1 MLEVIRQKYRD
12 CSSLNFLGEIRLQ
25 LPFKKCFPQL
35 PQFLS
40 PLLICLVPLWS
51 ALPAAIPSSNT
62 SMRDLWLMVLW
73 CRAMASGKVRAT
85 KQHRKKKKK
94 KKKKNFTTNCIF
106 YLSLSLYSL
115 LLRWSFSTSLYTVST
130 LQGLGGGVWK
140 EGKKEG
146 REGRETERES
156 ELGREREREYDRH
169 LILSTLTCLHHMLLT
184 FSPEATVGRMM
195 QPQML
200 GH

>member
-62 SMRDLWLMVLW
+62 SMRDLWLTVLW

-94 KKKKNFTTNCIF
+94 RKRRI
-106 YLSLSLYSL
+106 LPLIES
-115 LLRWSFSTSLYTVST
+115 STSHFHCILYFWD
-130 LQGLGGGVWK
+130 GLFPQVFILSPPFRGWGVGFGRK
-140 EGKKEG
+140 ERRKGEKGERQ
-146 REGRETERES
+146 RERAS
-156 ELGREREREYDRH
+156 LGERERENMTD
-169 LILSTLTCLHHMLLT
+169 TLYSLPWHVYIICCWHSVQKPLWEEWCNL
-184 FSPEATVGRMM
+184 RC
-195 QPQML
+195 
-200 GH
+200 